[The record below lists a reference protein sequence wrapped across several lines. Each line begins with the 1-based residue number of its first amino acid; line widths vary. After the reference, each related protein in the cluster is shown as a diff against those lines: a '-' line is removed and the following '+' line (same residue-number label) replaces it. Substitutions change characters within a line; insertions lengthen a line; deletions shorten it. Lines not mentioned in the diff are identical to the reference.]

1 MSDQDNGYP
10 KSWKFGTDDP
20 LEVEGRYVST
30 TTAPSGY
37 GEVAIINLDVEGE
50 TRAVWLSTMVLKA
63 QFADEL
69 RRRGSRDFNQGE
81 RITIARSAEKR
92 TSEAGKPYRLPRAPA
107 TADRST
113 AVTLTVAGAAVQPAS
128 YPPGPSPAPSARGGG
143 RPDCGACWWPSRTAP
158 TTRQENAAIC
168 RTARPPCGSVSP
180 NSTNPA
186 AIGTALVTIVAVPAA
201 VSASPRW

>member
-92 TSEAGKPYRLPRAPA
+92 TSEAGKPYWAYVTRFLDAPH
-107 TADRST
+107 AD
-113 AVTLTVAGAAVQPAS
+113 AA
-128 YPPGPSPAPSARGGG
+128 
-143 RPDCGACWWPSRTAP
+143 
-158 TTRQENAAIC
+158 
-168 RTARPPCGSVSP
+168 SVLGVD
-180 NSTNPA
+180 TNEVDDEIPY
-186 AIGTALVTIVAVPAA
+186 
-201 VSASPRW
+201 